1 MNKASVQRMKYS
13 LKSLKKKTS
22 RLKDCLLKINKMIDE
37 LTSKFENAVNE
48 KERMNAI
55 AEDRYFELK

>member
-1 MNKASVQRMKYS
+1 
-13 LKSLKKKTS
+13 
-22 RLKDCLLKINKMIDE
+22 MIDE

-48 KERMNAI
+48 KHRMTEI

>member
-1 MNKASVQRMKYS
+1 
-13 LKSLKKKTS
+13 
-22 RLKDCLLKINKMIDE
+22 MIDE